1 MACLAA
7 SHPDPGLPAPRP
19 VGRSSPQPPSP
30 AGSSEPSQPAAGD
43 DCRAPRLSGPQG
55 GAREATS
62 KGLRLPRPARAA
74 PRLQAP
80 GSGRPPRSAPLA
92 PVAVAPAR
100 TTAAFI
106 FLNYIGRKTKAKT
119 AERRARPERGPRA
132 RGGGLGAA
140 RGPPGGLRAGAPRA
154 EGPGPGRRRAARRPA
169 EGPARLGPSEP
180 RPFIQRLPGLGVG
193 GGRAGPGC
201 WRPSW
206 VSGRSG
212 GALAWQLRASLGGIQ
227 VRGAE
232 QPAPSHGR
240 APWSLRQT
248 GAPSLVTAWS
258 WHEAPGSSSWVSG
271 EISQWCE

>member
-1 MACLAA
+1 MPRRVPPRPRAAGSSARGSELPAA
-7 SHPDPGLPAPRP
+7 SQPGRAVP
-19 VGRSSPQPPSP
+19 SPPSP
-30 AGSSEPSQPAAGD
+30 RQATTAG
-43 DCRAPRLSGPQG
+43 
-55 GAREATS
+55 
-62 KGLRLPRPARAA
+62 RPACRVRKEEPARRPRRGCAYLARRAA
-74 PRLQAP
+74 PRAP

-180 RPFIQRLPGLGVG
+180 RPFIQRLPGLVVG